1 MALEAPSWLN
11 VDFTERILRLTGD
24 DNNVQV
30 NDIFIKP
37 ATNKGDNYVSDMM
50 RVVVD
55 FTHFEGDK
63 KLDGKKS
70 LLFKFEPL
78 EEGPRKEFIHQAQV
92 FDTEILMM
100 TDTLKKMNDLLSS
113 GPRLSA
119 RILHVRL
126 ERPLCLIIEDLA
138 PFGFRMAD
146 RQAGM
151 DLTHSMMAIQGIAR
165 FHASSIAL
173 YEKEPKQKEMYKK
186 GMFRADYSKEA
197 LDMFSG
203 MCNTLA
209 HEVDSWPELTK
220 EYGAKLRALAPHIH
234 TLGLKMT
241 EQRNDELNVINHGD
255 AWANNM
261 LFRYDNNSKPVEHIF
276 VDFQLCLY
284 CSPAIDLHYFL
295 STSLS
300 IDVYDNKRDV
310 LMNEYL
316 RTLCS
321 TMKQLGCKTEPPTMD
336 QLKKTMRE
344 RETYAF
350 IASIFVLPVVLVDKN
365 QVKTIDEMTPNE
377 NGIIDTPAVRNPLY
391 KKIML
396 KRLVRFMELG
406 ILEVPT

>member
-24 DNNVQV
+24 YNNVQV

-55 FTHFEGDK
+55 FTYFKGDK
-63 KLDGKKS
+63 KLDGKKP

-78 EEGPRKEFIHQAQV
+78 EDGPRKEFVCQAQV
-92 FDTEILMM
+92 FDTEIIMM
-100 TDTLKKMNDLLSS
+100 TDTLKKMNDLLSP

-119 RILHVRL
+119 RILYARL
-126 ERPLCLIIEDLA
+126 EQPLCLILEDLA

-146 RQAGM
+146 RQAGF
-151 DLTHSMMAIQGIAR
+151 DLTHSIMAIRGIAR

-173 YEKEPKQKEMYKK
+173 CEKEPKHKEMYKK
-186 GMFRADYSKEA
+186 GMFRANYSKEA
-197 LDMFSG
+197 LDMFAN
-203 MCNTLA
+203 MCQTVA
-209 HEVDSWPELTK
+209 HEVDRWPELSK
-220 EYGAKLRALAPHIH
+220 EYGDKLRALAPHIQ
-234 TLGLKMT
+234 TLGLKTT
-241 EQRNDELNVINHGD
+241 EQHYDELNVINHGD

-261 LFRYDNNSKPVEHIF
+261 LFRYDNNSQLIEHIF
-276 VDFQLCLY
+276 VDFQMSLY

-300 IDVYDNKRDV
+300 VDVYDNKIDV
-310 LMNEYL
+310 LLNEYL

-336 QLKKTMRE
+336 HIKKTMRE
-344 RETYAF
+344 REAYAF
-350 IASIFVLPVVLVDKN
+350 IASIFVLPVVLVDKS

-396 KRLVRFMELG
+396 KRLPKFMELG